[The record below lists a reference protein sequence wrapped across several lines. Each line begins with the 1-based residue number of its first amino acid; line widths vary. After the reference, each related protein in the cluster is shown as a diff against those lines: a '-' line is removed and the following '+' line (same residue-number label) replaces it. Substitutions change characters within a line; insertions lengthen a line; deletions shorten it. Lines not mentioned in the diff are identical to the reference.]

1 MKKILLSIFIF
12 VLAACSTGGSEVSRN
27 HQKWNDANIQ
37 HYRFELSIGCFCPF
51 RDQMP
56 ITVEVL
62 NGKVVSMTGKDGK
75 LVEATDPNYE
85 YFASYATI
93 DLLFSELEKDLGGKA
108 DEVTV
113 TYDPTYGFPATVT
126 IDFIKNAADDELYLS
141 AKGFEKLP

>member
-27 HQKWNDANIQ
+27 QQKWNDANIQ

-62 NGKVVSMTGKDGK
+62 NGKVVSMIGKDGK
-75 LVEATDPNYE
+75 LIEAT
-85 YFASYATI
+85 
-93 DLLFSELEKDLGGKA
+93 
-108 DEVTV
+108 
-113 TYDPTYGFPATVT
+113 
-126 IDFIKNAADDELYLS
+126 
-141 AKGFEKLP
+141 